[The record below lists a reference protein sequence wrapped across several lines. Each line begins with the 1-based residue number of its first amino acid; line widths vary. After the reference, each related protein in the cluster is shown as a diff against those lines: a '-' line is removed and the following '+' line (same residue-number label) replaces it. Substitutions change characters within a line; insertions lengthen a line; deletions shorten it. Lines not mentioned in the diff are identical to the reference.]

1 MGQGPRALS
10 YIEPQTKVIRAMGQG
25 PRAPS
30 LSGAVLQRRDGF
42 RLQERSD
49 RPQGWPGEMAR
60 IEDASWG
67 PFNGATK
74 PESIPARRRHT
85 PQYQRVIGSSLLLP
99 FVIST

>member
-30 LSGAVLQRRDGF
+30 LGRAVLQRRDGF

-49 RPQGWPGEMAR
+49 RPQGWPSSRMHKAVAVR
-60 IEDASWG
+60 
-67 PFNGATK
+67 
-74 PESIPARRRHT
+74 T
-85 PQYQRVIGSSLLLP
+85 PRQAANPPPSDSAP
-99 FVIST
+99 